1 MDLPIF
7 INGLLPNTR
16 DLREGKD
23 GGSRVF
29 IKIEKNSEELFSKI
43 FTSDSE
49 GKAELKIPDTY
60 AGANILVRIRHQ
72 WYSGIEANDVIPDF
86 GYFYTAKI
94 QHDYTSW
101 EDSPSPDPE
110 WKSEEEYIKASAE
123 KNLKVRHYR
132 HKNWTI
138 RIIYYSVMVLA
149 PFIGLVAGG
158 PVGVVIGLIVAIT
171 LELISPYSIGIKKLK
186 WRN

>member
-16 DLREGKD
+16 DIREGKD
-23 GGSRVF
+23 GGSRVY
-29 IKIEKNSEELFSKI
+29 IKIEKNGEELFSKI
-43 FTSDSE
+43 LTSDSE
-49 GKAELKIPDTY
+49 GKVELTIPDTY
-60 AGANILVRIRHQ
+60 AGANILLRIRHQ
-72 WYSGIEANDVIPDF
+72 WYLGIEANDVIPDF

-94 QHDYTSW
+94 QHDFTNWS
-101 EDSPSPDPE
+101 DSPSPDPE
-110 WKSEEEYIKASAE
+110 WKSEEEYIRASAE

-132 HKNWTI
+132 HKNWAI

-149 PFIGLVAGG
+149 PFVGLVMGG
-158 PVGVVIGLIVAIT
+158 PGGVTIGFVVAGI

-186 WRN
+186 RRK